1 MREVTVAGGAARAG
15 REGERGGGQAPLH
28 GIAALQRAAGNAA
41 VTRWI
46 QRAAEPPQAGRER
59 EYAMAPTAHGEWRGF
74 CTMMRE
80 AGVADDV
87 VDDAWQLVLGG
98 LADQGT
104 LNTEAESIQD
114 VQERRDRAMA
124 NTWFSDLVKLVGN
137 HLEINTPTLA
147 LWSGG
152 EAVSRYAA
160 ARGHTPLE
168 ETRFGRV
175 LDRLVITPDWDLKLP
190 MWRVVSQAFVSRAT
204 GPVHI
209 FLRAYEPESVLL
221 LQEVP
226 QLRAIQAMNP
236 NVTLHWHPLY
246 TLPDGTLREVAS
258 DLQLVDDASYTSRD
272 RCTAALYQYLLR
284 VHDRGNAQGEHAYRA
299 MSAGLAAN
307 GNPQD

>member
-1 MREVTVAGGAARAG
+1 MRDVQVTAAAGGG
-15 REGERGGGQAPLH
+15 RRVERGAEAAPLH

-59 EYAMAPTAHGEWRGF
+59 EYAMAPTEHGEWSDF
-74 CTMMRE
+74 CSMMRE

-98 LADQGT
+98 LADQGQV
-104 LNTEAESIQD
+104 NAEAERFEG
-114 VQERRDRAMA
+114 VQERRDHAA
-124 NTWFSDLVKLVGN
+124 SNTWFWDLVALVGN
-137 HLEINTPTLA
+137 HLEIKTPTLA

-152 EAVSRYAA
+152 AAVSDHAWA
-160 ARGHTPLE
+160 KGHTPLE
-168 ETRFGRV
+168 RTRFGRV
-175 LDRLVITPDWDLKLP
+175 LDRLVVTPDWDLKLP
-190 MWRVVSQAFVSRAT
+190 MWSVVSKAFVSRAT

-209 FLRAYEPESVLL
+209 FLRAYDPESVLV

-226 QLRAIQAMNP
+226 QLRVIQQMNP
-236 NVTLHWHPLY
+236 NVTLHWHPVY
-246 TLPDGTLREVAS
+246 TQADGTLREVS
-258 DLQLVDDASYTSRD
+258 PDLELVDDASYASRD
-272 RCTAALYQYLLR
+272 LCVAALYQYLLR

-299 MSAGLAAN
+299 MSADLAAN

>member
-1 MREVTVAGGAARAG
+1 MREVKEAGGARAG
-15 REGERGGGQAPLH
+15 REGGRRAEAAPLH

-46 QRAAEPPQAGRER
+46 QRAAEPPEAGRER
-59 EYAMAPTAHGEWRGF
+59 EYAMAPTAHAEWSDF
-74 CTMMRE
+74 CSMMRE

-98 LADQGT
+98 LAEQGQV
-104 LNTEAESIQD
+104 NAEAAQIQD
-114 VQERRDRAMA
+114 VQERRGHAMS

-137 HLEINTPTLA
+137 HLEIDTPTLA

-160 ARGHTPLE
+160 VRGHTPLE

-204 GPVHI
+204 VPVHV
-209 FLRAYEPESVLL
+209 FMRAYEPESVLL

-226 QLRAIQAMNP
+226 QLRAIQTMNP

-246 TLPDGTLREVAS
+246 TQPDGTLREVNS
-258 DLQLVDDASYTSRD
+258 DLQLVDDAAYTSRD
-272 RCTAALYQYLLR
+272 HCVAALYQYLLR

-299 MSAGLAAN
+299 MSAMLGAN